1 MNPLFSLFLL
11 GVLLGWLV
19 QLFLFGTLLGYLAHR
34 IYLNSRTDIDEI
46 AELAVAI
53 RRDKN
58 KRYAKYVNDLPYC
71 AVCGP
76 GVRHINLQAV

>member
-1 MNPLFSLFLL
+1 M
-11 GVLLGWLV
+11 GWLV
-19 QLFLFGTLLGYLAHR
+19 QLFLLGIGMGYLAHR
-34 IYLNSRTDIDEI
+34 LYLNSQTDIDKI

-58 KRYAKYVNDLPYC
+58 KRYVDYVHNLPEC